1 MQPEAYRPAL
11 DKIIRKSTFTKL
23 KKACLRAR
31 LPQLISLVELL
42 EAAGILI
49 TRERLNTLVELFLVT
64 LKYGRDY
71 VRRQH
76 HQPDY
81 YQKWLL
87 RQERYDGRAVSRQ
100 LRQFHYTPTIS
111 LLVTAGDNDFLWLQ
125 PCLQSIINQ
134 WYPHW
139 ELYLIGSFSAL
150 EQIKDELATPS
161 TGQDPRIFFAPRDY
175 PNPEKVVNEFLPT
188 ISGEFVV
195 FPAGRDLLAP
205 AALFEVIKLLNEHP
219 EADII
224 YADEDTIDLAGKRS
238 DPFFKPDWS
247 PDLALSMP
255 YTGRFT
261 VYRTSRIR
269 ALGGLWEHLPTA
281 AEYDLLLRLMEQTP
295 PEKIHHI
302 PKILYHRRMAS
313 DKTGQGNDQLVL
325 VASKQA
331 LTDHLQRTSQA
342 GKVLTGA
349 YPGTF
354 RVIRELQE
362 IAGVSIIIPFKDNLP
377 LLSQCLNSIFQKTD
391 YPFFEIILINNQ
403 SQENATLAYLENL
416 AGNPKVRLLHYHR
429 PFNYADMNN
438 RAVEQARYRYILF
451 LNNDTEVISAD
462 WLRAMLE
469 HIQRD
474 EVGAVGA
481 KLLYPDHTI
490 QHGGLA
496 LGGGGLL
503 CGDFFRGT
511 PEAAAVA
518 HGLPQV
524 IRNCSAVTGACLL
537 TKKNLFEAVGGF
549 DEVNLPICY
558 NDVDLCLKLRDRGY
572 LIVWTPYA
580 RLYHYESASRGHS
593 PQVADLERLCR
604 EQKYFEE
611 KWQSFLEQDPYYNQ
625 NLSRLLDSYAY

>member
-1 MQPEAYRPAL
+1 MQPEAYRQAL
-11 DKIIRKSTFTKL
+11 HKIIRKSTFTKL

-42 EAAGILI
+42 EAAGLLI

-64 LKYGRDY
+64 LKDGRDY

-76 HQPDY
+76 HHPDY

-87 RQERYDGRAVSRQ
+87 RKERYDRSAVSRQ

-111 LLVTAGDNDFLWLQ
+111 LLVTGSGNAYL
-125 PCLQSIINQ
+125 PCLESVINQ
-134 WYPHW
+134 WYPYW
-139 ELYLIGSFSAL
+139 EMYLFGFGSAPEKIRDGVRSRFPG
-150 EQIKDELATPS
+150 T
-161 TGQDPRIFFAPRDY
+161 DPRIQCIDDQGYSCLEEA
-175 PNPEKVVNEFLPT
+175 VNETLAT
-188 ISGEFVV
+188 IGGEFVI
-195 FPAGRDLLAP
+195 FPAGQDLLAP
-205 AALFEVIKLLNEHP
+205 AALFEVIKLLNLYP

-224 YADEDTIDLAGKRS
+224 YADEDTIDSAGKRS

-247 PDLALSMP
+247 PDLALSFP
-255 YTGRFT
+255 YTGRLT
-261 VYRTSRIR
+261 VYRTSLVQ
-269 ALGGLWEHLPTA
+269 ALGGLRAELWPAEH
-281 AEYDLLLRLMEQTP
+281 YDLLLRLMEQTT
-295 PEKIHHI
+295 PEKIYHI
-302 PKILYHRRMAS
+302 PRILYHQRLEPPRTGPDKEGVVAPAS
-313 DKTGQGNDQLVL
+313 R
-325 VASKQA
+325 QA
-331 LTDHLQRTSQA
+331 LRDHLQRTSQA
-342 GKVLTGA
+342 GDVLTGS
-349 YPGTF
+349 YPGTY
-354 RVIRELQE
+354 RLIRGLRDP
-362 IAGVSIIIPFKDNLP
+362 AGVSIIIPFKDNLP
-377 LLSQCLNSIFQKTD
+377 LLSQCLTSIFQKTD

-403 SQENATLAYLENL
+403 SQEKATYEYLEEL
-416 AGNPKVRLLHYHR
+416 ARNPRVSLRHFFK
-429 PFNYADMNN
+429 PFNYAAMNN
-438 RAVEQARYRYILF
+438 RAVEQARYQYILF
-451 LNNDTEVISAD
+451 LNNDTEVISSE
-462 WLRAMLE
+462 WLRAMVE
-469 HIQRD
+469 HIQRN

-481 KLLYPDHTI
+481 KLLFPDHTI

-593 PQVADLERLCR
+593 PQVADLERLSR
-604 EQKYFEE
+604 EQKYFEK
-611 KWQSFLEQDPYYNQ
+611 KWLSFLEKDPYYNQ
-625 NLSRLLDSYAY
+625 NLSRLLDGYAY